1 MQTRFNHVITSHV
14 TCPVV
19 VTEKEVVNCR
29 ALIDSW
35 AGSSYVKSKLISR
48 LNKRPV
54 LKESKRIE
62 TLMHSVVQKTAIHE
76 LQSRNTNRELTLKT
90 KSNKIEKEV
99 LL

>member
-19 VTEKEVVNCR
+19 VIEKEVVNCR

-62 TLMHSVVQKTAIHE
+62 TLMHSVVQKTAIQ